1 MLNVTTLLIYVISQQ
16 LLTTGYAFSPRII
29 TQSSQYSFEIHEKK
43 KTAKTAATIR
53 KKKEKD
59 ITNEQLISDFCQ
71 GTNEFWET
79 LVIPPVKNYVQ
90 FRASRT
96 PAGSDPISK
105 LTAPP
110 ELPGIPRPVWLTIL
124 VREWYDARRF
134 VLLYI

>member
-1 MLNVTTLLIYVISQQ
+1 MRVLQVVRGMVNVTTLLIYVISQQ

-43 KTAKTAATIR
+43 KTTKTAATIR

-124 VREWYDARRF
+124 VRE
-134 VLLYI
+134 